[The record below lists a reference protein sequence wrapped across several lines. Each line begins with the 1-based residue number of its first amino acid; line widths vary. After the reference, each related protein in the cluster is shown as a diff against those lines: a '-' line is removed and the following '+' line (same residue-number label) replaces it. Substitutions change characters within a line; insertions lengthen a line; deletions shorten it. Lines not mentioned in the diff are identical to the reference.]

1 MKYIKKTK
9 DCLNIVIP
17 FFLLFQWTLPTIE
30 KKIDLHINFG
40 ELIVEKCNNSE
51 HSHPPLSEKKSV
63 DDHVKFLKTEANN
76 LFFVSTPHKFFIISG
91 ENNFKKFTTLPKLSL
106 APFPPA
112 RGPPYFE
119 V

>member
-1 MKYIKKTK
+1 MKYIEKTK
-9 DCLNIVIP
+9 YCLNIVIP
-17 FFLLFQWTLPTIE
+17 FVLLFQSTLPTIE
-30 KKIDLHINFG
+30 KKKDLHINFG

-51 HSHPPLSEKKSV
+51 HSHPPLSENKSA
-63 DDHVKFLKTEANN
+63 DDPVKFIKTEANN
-76 LFFVSTPHKFFIISG
+76 LFFVSTPPKFFFISG
-91 ENNFKKFTTLPKLSL
+91 ENNFKKFTSFPKLSL